1 MSCETVIQTEVR
13 KKQIPYINAYMW
25 NLENGTDE
33 PICKAEIETQTRRTN
48 VWIPGRGKEEWDE
61 LGDWD

>member
-1 MSCETVIQTEVR
+1 
-13 KKQIPYINAYMW
+13 MW

-33 PICKAEIETQTRRTN
+33 QVCRAEIETEIDKN
-48 VWIPGRGKEEWDE
+48 VWTPRGDRDKWWGWECDE